1 MPMSETQLTRI
12 FKAIADPTRREIFH
26 VLVVASAAL
35 SITQISGRFDMSR
48 QGLTKHLKQ
57 LESAGLILV
66 HPEGRE
72 RFCEANLYPLKQ
84 IQAWVQFY
92 DKFWDDKLDNLGT
105 FLNTPS

>member
-1 MPMSETQLTRI
+1 MSDSQLTKI

-35 SITQISGRFDMSR
+35 SITQISDRFDMTR

-57 LESAGLILV
+57 LENAGLILIK
-66 HPEGRE
+66 PEGRE

-84 IQAWVQFY
+84 INEWVQFY
-92 DKFWDDKLDNLGT
+92 DKFWDEKLDNLDR
-105 FLNTPS
+105 FLDRNT

>member
-1 MPMSETQLTRI
+1 MPDAQLTKI

-35 SITQISGRFDMSR
+35 SITQISDRFDMTR

-57 LESAGLILV
+57 LESAGLIMV
-66 HPEGRE
+66 KPEGRE

-84 IQAWVQFY
+84 INEWVQFY
-92 DKFWDDKLDNLGT
+92 DKFWDEKLDNLDR
-105 FLNTPS
+105 FLDRNT